1 MLYDM
6 IGLIAAAVVVILYFV
21 YRKHHH
27 YGSAKF
33 DHDFPD
39 AQSEEAKLESDNDC
53 HLLGH

>member
-1 MLYDM
+1 MLYDL

-39 AQSEEAKLESDNDC
+39 AQSVEAKPESDNDSE
-53 HLLGH
+53 

>member
-1 MLYDM
+1 MMYDL
-6 IGLIAAAVVVILYFV
+6 IGLIAAAVVVILYIV

-39 AQSEEAKLESDNDC
+39 AKSEEAKPEPDNDSE
-53 HLLGH
+53 

>member
-1 MLYDM
+1 MLYDL
-6 IGLIAAAVVVILYFV
+6 IGLIAAVVVVILYFV

-39 AQSEEAKLESDNDC
+39 AKSEEAKLESDNDSE
-53 HLLGH
+53 